1 VEQGFKWRQVCDD
14 DDDDDDDDD
23 LLLFRLYLFYTV
35 CSLLC

>member
-1 VEQGFKWRQVCDD
+1 MEQGFKWRQVCDD